1 MNETLEIE
9 NLHYYYGAV
18 HALKGI
24 NIRVLSGE
32 IVALLGSNGAGKTT
46 SLWCVSGLL
55 GGIPEGKIIFR
66 GENIS
71 NKRPEKISAGGI
83 THVLEGRHVFPK
95 LTVKENLLMGAF
107 GKGSR
112 YYNERLAY
120 VYGLFP
126 RLKERDTQEGGTLSG
141 GEQQMLAVGRAL
153 MSQPDFLLMDEPSL
167 GLAPLIV
174 KEIFS
179 IIKKINEDGTTILL
193 VEQNSKAALQVAH
206 RGYVMVNGEIA
217 LAGTA
222 SELLSNENV
231 RKSYLGEE

>member
-1 MNETLEIE
+1 MNEVLEIE

-24 NIRVLSGE
+24 NIRVMSGE

-55 GGIPEGKIIFR
+55 GGISEGKIVFR

-71 NKRPEKISAGGI
+71 NKRPERISAGGI

-107 GKGSR
+107 GKGSQ

-120 VYGLFP
+120 VYDLFP
-126 RLKERDTQEGGTLSG
+126 RLKERETQEGDTLSG

-174 KEIFS
+174 KEIFA
-179 IIKKINEDGTTILL
+179 IIKKINGDGTTILL
-193 VEQNSKAALQVAH
+193 VEQNSKAALQIAH
-206 RGYVMVNGEIA
+206 RGYVMVNGEIVFGGTSSQL
-217 LAGTA
+217 LAD
-222 SELLSNENV
+222 ENV
-231 RKSYLGEE
+231 RKSYLGED